1 MSEPNLNFEEK
12 GKYSPRMSPNT
23 PGKLKYGRTFL
34 IGLAFMTSSIAWT
47 YYNFMMPILLRD
59 FLEKLGVTNGIDT
72 LTGAIMVLDNI
83 VAILMLPYFGALS
96 DRTKSKFGKRTP
108 YIMVGCVGAIIGFS
122 VIGMISPSRGL
133 GVFIALLA
141 VVTFFNLSMAFYR
154 SSSVSLMPD
163 LTDSEVRSEGNA
175 IINLMG
181 ALSMVIGLAIPMITE
196 RMFNVDTDSGLASSR
211 AWGFYFVSM
220 ATTIALVILL
230 STIKETPTGD
240 KFMEISSHSIAIDPV
255 TLEYLGEQETEKK
268 ESQLEALKMIF
279 KEKERSAFF
288 MLLVVFTWFFGYN
301 AIDTFYSLYATEFL
315 GWTDSGASQTLMVAP
330 ITMIITAIFAGKLG
344 DKMGRKRMIFIG
356 LIGLSCCVFVMMFLQ
371 SQLLVTILMGVVG
384 IFYGMININT
394 IVIMWGMAPEGKI
407 GAYTG
412 AYYLFSQLSA
422 TLSPVFAGLLFD
434 IYGALGNLT
443 NGQQYSALFP
453 FVIVFELIAMI
464 WLSRVKRGETKKF
477 SQQEITDLQDQY
489 GDD

>member
-1 MSEPNLNFEEK
+1 MSDPKINLDEK

-47 YYNFMMPILLRD
+47 YYNFAMPLLLNG
-59 FLEKLGVTNGIDT
+59 FLQDLGVTTGLDT
-72 LTGAIMVLDNI
+72 ITGAIMVLDNI

-108 YIMVGCVGAIIGFS
+108 YIMIGCVGAIIGFS
-122 VIGMISPSRGL
+122 AIGMIAPSQGL

-141 VVTFFNLSMAFYR
+141 VITFFNLSMAFYR
-154 SSSVSLMPD
+154 SSAVSLMPD
-163 LTDSEVRSEGNA
+163 LTDPEVRSEGNA

-196 RMFNVDTDSGLASSR
+196 MMFDVDTADGLASSR
-211 AWGFYFVSM
+211 AWGFYFVSF

-230 STIKETPTGD
+230 VTIKETPTGD

-255 TLEYLGEQETEKK
+255 TFEYLGEQEIEKK

-279 KEKERSAFF
+279 KEKEKSAFF

-301 AIDTFYSLYATEFL
+301 AIDTFYSLYATQFL
-315 GWTDSGASQTLMVAP
+315 GWSDSGASTTLMVAP
-330 ITMIITAIFAGKLG
+330 ITMIITAVFAGRLG
-344 DKMGRKRMIFIG
+344 DRMGRKRMIFIG
-356 LIGLSCCVFVMMFLQ
+356 LVGLSCCVFVMMFLT
-371 SQLLVTILMGVVG
+371 SQISVTILMGIVG

-394 IVIMWGMAPEGKI
+394 IVIVWGMAPEGKI

-434 IYGALGNLT
+434 IYGSLGNLAS
-443 NGQQYSALFP
+443 GQQYFALFP
-453 FVIVFELIAMI
+453 YVILFELIAMI

-477 SQQEITDLQDQY
+477 SQQELADLQDQY